1 MQFQQQALSFFI
13 AVLPQSIDDRPIRM
27 YAVML
32 LESLAYLVV
41 SRYAKSPEIF
51 SLDLMN
57 VLTFC
62 VVGIAIYSVICTRN
76 VREIYQSIR
85 IEKIQRGIISTLATV
100 VEERDQ
106 STGDHINRTVDYMEK
121 LVGGMKKMEK
131 YDSVSDNFYDSVIL
145 AAPMHDIGKIRVPDN
160 ILNKPGRLT
169 NQEYE
174 IMKKHSD
181 YGAEII
187 QKAMK
192 DVEDA
197 AYCDI
202 ACNIAR
208 YHHERFDGTG
218 YPSGLT
224 GEDIPLEARMMALAD
239 VYDAL
244 VSERVYKKPYSKS
257 KAREIIREGSG
268 TQFDPDLAAIFLSC
282 IN

>member
-1 MQFQQQALSFFI
+1 M
-13 AVLPQSIDDRPIRM
+13 
-27 YAVML
+27 
-32 LESLAYLVV
+32 
-41 SRYAKSPEIF
+41 
-51 SLDLMN
+51 
-57 VLTFC
+57 
-62 VVGIAIYSVICTRN
+62 
-76 VREIYQSIR
+76 
-85 IEKIQRGIISTLATV
+85 
-100 VEERDQ
+100 
-106 STGDHINRTVDYMEK
+106 
-121 LVGGMKKMEK
+121 
-131 YDSVSDNFYDSVIL
+131 
-145 AAPMHDIGKIRVPDN
+145 
-160 ILNKPGRLT
+160 
-169 NQEYE
+169 
-174 IMKKHSD
+174 
-181 YGAEII
+181 
-187 QKAMK
+187 
-192 DVEDA
+192 EDA